1 MNNLVLLGIAN
12 FLANI
17 AVINAFPYKEP
28 NKYVVSNQRVSFY
41 EAYLRCR
48 QYGLD
53 PAEIISQRDHKDV
66 EEALE
71 LERECVCSYD
81 GPNKYVVSTQR
92 VSFYE
97 GYLRCRQ
104 YGLDPGEIVSLKD
117 QKDVEE
123 KLQTVREYDTVNKYV
138 VSTQRVSFHEAYL
151 RCRQYGLDPGEIISE
166 KDQQDVEEI
175 LRLSRELGWEQG
187 FWIFATNLGNKVS
200 YYWLNSGRPIFYS
213 LFAPGQPDNAGNKE
227 NCLEVFQTTTGHFAW
242 NDAPCDYKLR
252 FICQYKQK
260 PSDSCDDNRVAG
272 L

>member
-71 LERECVCSYD
+71 LEREYKQKYVSAKARIGGGVEAGDILKMQPEYMFFASFFAVIVAGVCSYD

-117 QKDVEE
+117 QRDVEE
-123 KLQTVREYDTVNKYV
+123 KLQTV
-138 VSTQRVSFHEAYL
+138 
-151 RCRQYGLDPGEIISE
+151 
-166 KDQQDVEEI
+166 
-175 LRLSRELGWEQG
+175 RELGWEQG

-242 NDAPCDYKLR
+242 NDAPCDHKLR